1 MKDATIDAE
10 LTSDLRDFLQRRCYS
25 HVILLGID
33 PNEINDASEPETGG
47 ENYWLELIKPDD
59 ERLKGDNDNII
70 QKINNSEI
78 SEMVAGVDE
87 IQFMVKVPL
96 VDYNDY
102 LAKR

>member
-10 LTSDLRDFLQRRCYS
+10 FTSDLKDFLQRRGYS
-25 HVILLGID
+25 HIISLDID
-33 PNEINDASEPETGG
+33 PQEVNDASEPETGG

-59 ERLKGDNDNII
+59 ERLQHNNDHII
-70 QKINNSEI
+70 QDMNDTEI
-78 SEMVAGVDE
+78 SEMVAGEDD
-87 IQFMVKVPL
+87 INFMVKVPL